1 MGGCP
6 MTQQSWQNV
15 PGFKGVRFREHQDRK
30 HQRKPDRY
38 FSIRYSRHGKRIE
51 EGAGWATEGM
61 TAQKANALRSTIVEN
76 IRLGRHPQSLEEMR
90 AMDRDRIEAAQ
101 QEAEAEA
108 RLNITFDEVFVRYL
122 DTLKGGHR
130 KSTESRYRTHLAPVF
145 GAKPLR
151 SISPFDLER
160 FKSQA
165 KTRTLS
171 AKSIHH
177 DLCIIRTVFRKA
189 AAWGLYSGGNPCDKV
204 AFPKLNNKRIR
215 YLSIEEAHTLL
226 AALRERSPQTADQ
239 ALLAL
244 HCGLRAGEVLDLR
257 WGNLDFKARVIHLF
271 DPKAGESQQ
280 AFMTDQVE
288 EMLLSRLPENVRPA
302 DYIFPGRDGGRQFG
316 ISCTF
321 VRTVA
326 DLGLND
332 GVDDAR
338 ERVVFHSLRHTFCSW
353 LALQG
358 TPLYTIQ
365 RLARHKSIAMTER
378 YAHLAPDHKQ
388 DAVNGMA
395 AMFAEG
401 AGEVKQAAAGG
412 KRARR

>member
-1 MGGCP
+1 MAEKKSVSLLP
-6 MTQQSWQNV
+6 SSY
-15 PGFKGVRFREHQDRK
+15 PGVYYREHKTRSHSK
-30 HQRKPDRY
+30 KPDRC
-38 FSIRYSRHGKRIE
+38 FSIRYYRHGRQINE
-51 EGAGWATEGM
+51 VYGWWSAGK
-61 TAQKANALRSTIVEN
+61 TALKASKLRAELLEN
-76 IRLGRHPQSLEEMR
+76 IRQGLHPQSLKEMR
-90 AMDRDRIEAAQ
+90 MQEVV
-101 QEAEAEA
+101 EAEAKQQAAETEA
-108 RLNITFDEVFVRYL
+108 RLNITFDEVFGRYL

-130 KSTESRYRTHLAPVF
+130 VSTESRYRTHLAPVF

-151 SISPFDLER
+151 SITPFDLER
-160 FKSQA
+160 FKSQS

-189 AAWGLYSGGNPCDKV
+189 AAWGLYSGPNPTDKV
-204 AFPKLNNKRIR
+204 AFPKLNNKRLR
-215 YLSIEEAHTLL
+215 YLSIDEAHTLL
-226 AALRERSPQTADQ
+226 ATLRERSPQTADQ

-257 WGNLDFKARVIHLF
+257 WGNLDFKARVIHLL

-302 DYIFPGRDGGRQFG
+302 DFIFPGRDGGRQFKV
-316 ISCTF
+316 SDTF

-388 DAVNGMA
+388 DAVNSMA
-395 AMFAEG
+395 ALFAEG
-401 AGEVKQAAAGG
+401 GGEPKQAAAGG
-412 KRARR
+412 KRGRR